1 MGQEIASERGA
12 REANEETMIETFKE
26 MITKI
31 KAEIDHEK
39 ALREEA
45 DENLL

>member
-1 MGQEIASERGA
+1 
-12 REANEETMIETFKE
+12 MIETFKE

-31 KAEIDHEK
+31 KGEIDNER

-45 DENLL
+45 DENLLQLLEETCAKLA

>member
-1 MGQEIASERGA
+1 
-12 REANEETMIETFKE
+12 MIETFKE

-45 DENLL
+45 DENLLQLLEETCTKLA